1 MSEADTLTPALSRER
16 EREKA
21 GGAIGQAKRFVIV
34 GAGPAGLTA
43 AYELAKRGATSTVF
57 ETDTVVRA
65 HRKAARREATLATGI
80 RRSASFLE
88 DLWRSRSDVTPT
100 N

>member
-1 MSEADTLTPALSRER
+1 MTAADDSGVDAPGRE
-16 EREKA
+16 
-21 GGAIGQAKRFVIV
+21 GSGPGAVVIV